1 MKQVN
6 SVDDATSQKII
17 SFFLKYPANVMLF
30 NTASTQVSVIKMKA
44 RYEVKNLLNILC
56 KQNGRTLLAQWFILM
71 YLGK

>member
-17 SFFLKYPANVMLF
+17 SFFLKYSANVMLF

-44 RYEVKNLLNILC
+44 RYEVKFC
-56 KQNGRTLLAQWFILM
+56 
-71 YLGK
+71 